1 MHALTAAHPS
11 LPLGTRVL
19 VTNVKNGRSVE
30 VCINDRGPIVR
41 GRIIDLSY
49 AAAQRLGAVDEGT
62 FRVELRTLSDW
73 VDSPAAAPASEED
86 RRGSVLDERQS
97 ANQGTG
103 VERAGFASSGSTSS
117 GPIRSIPARA
127 PLTAATSISTRASGR
142 ASPATRQPR
151 LAGWLFAN
159 QSGA

>member
-1 MHALTAAHPS
+1 MNALTAAHPS

-30 VCINDRGPIVR
+30 VRINDRGPIVR

-49 AAAQRLGAVDEGT
+49 AAAQRLGAVNDGV
-62 FRVELRTLSDW
+62 FQVKVRPLSDR
-73 VDSPAAAPASEED
+73 VDAPAAPTSEED
-86 RRGSVLDERQS
+86 GRGSALEEWRS
-97 ANQGTG
+97 ADQGAG

-117 GPIRSIPARA
+117 GPIHSMPARA
-127 PLTAATSISTRASGR
+127 PLTAATSISTRSSGR

-151 LAGWLFAN
+151 LTGWLFAN
-159 QSGA
+159 QGGP